1 MANFYTI
8 PLQGTP
14 ETFKITLA
22 GIDYF
27 LTVKYQNIDQGGW
40 FLDIYD
46 ANNNPLVCGIPFV
59 TGCNLLEQYAHLGFG
74 GRLWV
79 QTDHDPDAVPT
90 FNNLGTEANLY
101 WVTG

>member
-1 MANFYTI
+1 MKKFYTI
-8 PLQGTP
+8 PLQGNP

-22 GIDYF
+22 GVDYF
-27 LTVKYQNIDQGGW
+27 LTVKYQNTDQSGW

-46 ANNNPLVCGIPFV
+46 SQNNPLVCGIPLV
-59 TGCNLLEQYAHLGFG
+59 TGCNLLEQYAHFGFG

-90 FNNLGTEANLY
+90 FKNLGTEANLY